1 MNQCECEI
9 HQVTME
15 VSDPG
20 AFLETIRLSGERWCT
35 HLIFFNADLMAGRL
49 HALSAVFHA
58 FRAEAEGC
66 MISSRVEME
75 ALLFASGSRQCQ
87 TGMRFGLR
95 KGKNNA
101 YLCICP
107 PAAGAYEEIL
117 PLVTPSEEDWDTI
130 SPEKSEILAENF
142 GITPAEIEAA
152 GPGRMVELV
161 LERVALLEVYR

>member
-1 MNQCECEI
+1 MNRCECDI
-9 HQVTME
+9 HQVTVE
-15 VSDPG
+15 ISDPG
-20 AFLETIRLSGERWCT
+20 AFLETIRLIGERWCT

-49 HALSAVFHA
+49 HARSALSHA

-87 TGMRFGLR
+87 TGMRFGL
-95 KGKNNA
+95 KEGKNNV

-107 PAAGAYEEIL
+107 PSNEAYEEIL
-117 PLVTPSEEDWDTI
+117 PLVTPSEGDWDTI
-130 SPEKSEILAENF
+130 SPEKTEILVENF

-152 GPGRMVELV
+152 GRDRMVELV

>member
-1 MNQCECEI
+1 VNRCECEV
-9 HQVTME
+9 HQVTVE

-20 AFLETIRLSGERWCT
+20 AFLETVRLIGERWCT

-49 HALSAVFHA
+49 HALSALSHA

-75 ALLFASGSRQCQ
+75 ALLFASGSRQCL

-95 KGKNNA
+95 EGKNNA

-107 PAAGAYEEIL
+107 PSREAFEEVS

-130 SPEKSEILAENF
+130 SPEKSESLAENF
-142 GITPAEIEAA
+142 GITPDEIEAA
-152 GPGRMVELV
+152 GSERMVDLV

>member
-1 MNQCECEI
+1 MNRCECDI
-9 HQVTME
+9 HQVTIE
-15 VSDPG
+15 ISDPG
-20 AFLETIRLSGERWCT
+20 AFLETIRLIGARWCT

-49 HALSAVFHA
+49 HALSALSHA

-87 TGMRFGLR
+87 TGMRFGL
-95 KGKNNA
+95 KEGKNNA

-107 PAAGAYEEIL
+107 PSGGAYEEIL
-117 PLVTPSEEDWDTI
+117 PLLTPSEEDWDTI
-130 SPEKSEILAENF
+130 SPEKSETLAENF

-152 GPGRMVELV
+152 GPGRMVDLV

>member
-1 MNQCECEI
+1 MNRCECDI
-9 HQVTME
+9 HQVTVE

-20 AFLETIRLSGERWCT
+20 AFLGTIRLIGERWGT

-49 HALSAVFHA
+49 HALSALTHA

-87 TGMRFGLR
+87 TGMRFGL
-95 KGKNNA
+95 KEGKNSA

-107 PAAGAYEEIL
+107 TSSEAYEEIL

-130 SPEKSEILAENF
+130 PPEKSETLAKNF
-142 GITPAEIEAA
+142 GITPAESEAA
-152 GPGRMVELV
+152 GPDRMVELV